1 MRTRKLQTVLLAAAT
16 VLALQALPASYGVAE
31 TALETKA
38 ASAPVKPQ
46 LQSAGALSFGP
57 NNVLF
62 VGDSKAGLVHAFEL
76 SDRDIDS
83 QTSVSMGNS
92 ATFEGIDLISDI
104 GAKAARLLGVKIDD
118 IRINDMVVHKL
129 SKQVFLSVHRGHG
142 PDTVPVIVKVNK
154 GQLERLSLGKVKHSS
169 ASVGPI
175 PVNEKLE
182 FGQPQNRLAIT
193 DIDYWEGEI
202 FVSGVSNE
210 EFASKLRRMAYPF
223 NSKVSTTSIEIW
235 HAVHA
240 QFETRAP
247 IITKEI
253 RKIGDTPTLIA
264 VYACTPLVRIPLH
277 ELKNGAKVRGEMI
290 GELGFGNTPIDII
303 SYKNGMDGKD
313 YVLVTNTNRS
323 AKQVALADIGS
334 AKAMP
339 VNVPNN
345 FGPDGVTQH
354 PVPLSGTQHLDL
366 LDDQWAVVIR
376 PNLEEPGRLDLHTLP
391 LPFFFDRADHIVEMN
406 WPGSPDPFGYK
417 KKKL

>member
-16 VLALQALPASYGVAE
+16 VFALQPLPVSYGVAE
-31 TALETKA
+31 TASETKA
-38 ASAPVKPQ
+38 ALAPVNPQ
-46 LQSAGALSFGP
+46 FQSAGALSFGP

-76 SDRDIDS
+76 GDSGFDS
-83 QTSVSMGNS
+83 QAEVSIGNS
-92 ATFEGIDLISDI
+92 ASFEGVDLISDI
-104 GAKAARLLGVKIDD
+104 GAKAARLLGVKVDE
-118 IRINDMVVHKL
+118 IRINDMVVHKP

-142 PDTVPVIVKVNK
+142 PNMVPVILKVNK
-154 GQLERLSLGKVKHSS
+154 GQLEILSLKDIKHSS
-169 ASVGPI
+169 ISVGPV

-182 FGQPQNRLAIT
+182 FGQPQNMLAIT

-223 NSKVSTTSIEIW
+223 DSKVSTTSIEIW

-253 RKIGDTPTLIA
+253 RKINGRPTLIA
-264 VYACTPLVRIPLH
+264 VYACTPLVRIPLDA
-277 ELKNGAKVRGEMI
+277 LKDGAKVRGEMI

-303 SYKNGMDGKD
+303 SYKNAMDGKD

-323 AKQVALADIGS
+323 ATQVALADIGS
-334 AKAMP
+334 VKAMP

-345 FGPDGVTQH
+345 FGPDGVTQF
-354 PVPLSGTQHLDL
+354 PLPLSGTLHLDL
-366 LDDQWAVVIR
+366 LDAQWAAVIR
-376 PNLEEPGRLDLHTLP
+376 PNHEDPSRIDLHTLP
-391 LPFFFDRADHIVEMN
+391 LPYFFDRADHVVEMN

-417 KKKL
+417 KKL